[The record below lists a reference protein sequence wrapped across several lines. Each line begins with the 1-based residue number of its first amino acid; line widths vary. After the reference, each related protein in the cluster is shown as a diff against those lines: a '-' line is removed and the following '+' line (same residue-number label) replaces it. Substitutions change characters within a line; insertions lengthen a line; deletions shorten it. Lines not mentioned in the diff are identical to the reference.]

1 MAGTQ
6 AARLLIANEY
16 WNTDPVRGVR
26 VVRVW
31 VLCRDERANARTVER
46 GIGVPLLSDLPHND
60 ICIDTY
66 SFPLVSV
73 KPIRISLDLAPAL
86 FDQLTEWRTRAARQL
101 GRGRVTNADAL
112 RVLVRLL
119 SIR

>member
-1 MAGTQ
+1 MSTAADKARAK
-6 AARLLIANEY
+6 AARIAVTRPAEGEVTPLDETPLLI
-16 WNTDPVRGVR
+16 PQ
-26 VVRVW
+26 
-31 VLCRDERANARTVER
+31 
-46 GIGVPLLSDLPHND
+46 SND
-60 ICIDTY
+60 
-66 SFPLVSV
+66 SQPVSV

-119 SIR
+119 LSDEELTARVVASLRRESGS